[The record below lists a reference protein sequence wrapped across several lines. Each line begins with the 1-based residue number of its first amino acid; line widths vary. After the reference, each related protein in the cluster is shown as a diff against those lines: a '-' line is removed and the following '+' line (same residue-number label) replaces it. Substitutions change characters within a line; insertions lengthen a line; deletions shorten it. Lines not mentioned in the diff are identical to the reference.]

1 MEILNN
7 ALQSLP
13 DTSSQD
19 SKLLI
24 NTELM
29 EVQDANVPGTADVD
43 PYVELDRQM
52 CDIVDA
58 M

>member
-13 DTSSQD
+13 DTVNQD

-29 EVQDANVPGTADVD
+29 EVESTETSGSKETDVLSD
-43 PYVELDRQM
+43 LDRQM
-52 CDIVDA
+52 CEIIDD